1 MGYIVEKATDIY
13 IISRDFDKQ
22 ITFPTAVAKHISLDD
37 ALEISDAIINSNYE
51 LLDYAWYDYY
61 SVIVFR
67 VKNIVVHA
75 KAYDEPSGSTKITDV
90 RHLQRSK
97 SA

>member
-1 MGYIVEKATDIY
+1 VGYIIEKATDIY

-22 ITFPTAVAKHISLDD
+22 IIFPSSVAKRISLDD
-37 ALEISDAIINSNYE
+37 ALEISDAIINSKYE

-67 VKNIVVHA
+67 VKNKVVHG
-75 KAYDEPSGSTKITDV
+75 KAYDEPGGSTKITDV